1 MNPIFTSAGT
11 GVNVIDKADQSIQG
25 QVIDGVFHASSGGL
39 RCDGGC
45 PECCQSAV
53 YEDMGKNCLSIKAVP
68 IFIQF
73 IAFCV
78 VLDAFLLR
86 LPETHAH
93 PHVFVA
99 NRFRI
104 VFDDEGLAG
113 IQVKWVFDRYFSQM
127 IADEFDTDRDGAL
140 DPSEVAV
147 IKKDAFSNLANFEY
161 FTFVKISG
169 KPFEVKYVINFNSTL
184 KDGVLVYEFLIP
196 CHVKAAKSFKE
207 IRVSPYDPSYYTLV
221 LFAETDAVTLAHNNG
236 FDVDYNIAKNWKES
250 YYNGQVNPYEMVLTF
265 RLAK

>member
-1 MNPIFTSAGT
+1 
-11 GVNVIDKADQSIQG
+11 
-25 QVIDGVFHASSGGL
+25 
-39 RCDGGC
+39 
-45 PECCQSAV
+45 
-53 YEDMGKNCLSIKAVP
+53 MGKSCLSMKAVP

-113 IQVKWVFDRYFSQM
+113 IQVRWVFDRYFSQM

-140 DPSEVAV
+140 NSFEVAV
-147 IKKDAFSNLANFEY
+147 IKKDAFSNLANFDY

-169 KPFEVKYVINFNSTL
+169 KPFEVKYVRNFNSTL
-184 KDGVLVYEFLIP
+184 KDGVLYYEFLIP
-196 CHVKAAKSFKE
+196 CHVKAGKAFKE

-221 LFAETDAVTLAHNNG
+221 LFAETDAVTLAHYFRYRG
-236 FDVDYNIAKNWKES
+236 ICRRHGRCIGRTPFDWYDFFIDIINFTVSIKLNSKKEF
-250 YYNGQVNPYEMVLTF
+250 QI
-265 RLAK
+265 RLSKYDLSRKWMP